1 MGHFRPHRRVDRGSP
16 LLMGVKSLLLRRG
29 LTFRTD
35 VGRVQMPAR
44 KRSGRPSNIEIGNGA
59 RGERKR
65 APPFG
70 GALFLAHLLDV
81 GGESLRGLAEQAAY
95 MTKRSLGRRSGPRF
109 GISAHKLRCQSSPD
123 VGTVRFRG
131 LPCSIVNGSSSSI
144 EEPVTCLPF
153 TKI

>member
-1 MGHFRPHRRVDRGSP
+1 M
-16 LLMGVKSLLLRRG
+16 MGVKSLLLRRG

-35 VGRVQMPAR
+35 VVRVQMPAR

-95 MTKRSLGRRSGPRF
+95 VTKRTARAPIG
-109 GISAHKLRCQSSPD
+109 A
-123 VGTVRFRG
+123 
-131 LPCSIVNGSSSSI
+131 
-144 EEPVTCLPF
+144 
-153 TKI
+153 KIRDQRTQITMSVVS